1 MQNSRLLQ
9 KDVLAGLLC
18 LTIALIGL
26 ATNTEYPTGT
36 ASAMGPGF
44 FPVIIFGLLGICG
57 AGLVIWRLLQG
68 GQDAGI
74 WGWRPLA
81 MISLAMLVFGL
92 TVESL
97 GFILSTV
104 LLLII
109 AGVSSP
115 GISWRRLL
123 VLAVVTSVLA
133 GLLFVVLLNL
143 QISLWPKF
151 S

>member
-26 ATNTEYPTGT
+26 TVNTEYPTGT

-44 FPVIIFGLLGICG
+44 FPIIIFGLLGICG
-57 AGLVIWRLLQG
+57 AGLVIWRLMHD
-68 GQDAGI
+68 GQDAGS
-74 WGWRPLA
+74 WHWRPLA
-81 MISLAMLVFGL
+81 VISLSMVAFGL
-92 TVESL
+92 TVETL
-97 GFILSTV
+97 GFILSTI

-109 AGVSSP
+109 AGFWTAD
-115 GISWRRLL
+115 ISWRRLL

-143 QISLWPKF
+143 QVSLWPKF